1 MTSIE
6 TVPVRVPGHSYDVVV
21 GAGLSR
27 VVADK
32 IGELF
37 PGMSLH
43 IVTDSAVYA
52 MYGNDFSLFTGGRPF
67 TVTVLPGGE
76 ERKDASAVAAIHS
89 DLARHEVDRSG
100 IVIAFGGGV
109 VGDLAG
115 FAAATWLRGIDYI
128 QIPTTLLAQLD
139 SSVGGKTGYNLLAGK
154 NLVGA
159 FHQPRAVFADVSF
172 LRTLDARQVRAG
184 LAEAVKCGLAG
195 DAAFFEKIEGLA
207 DRWRNL
213 GDEDLISIIS
223 KAVAYKAGVVERD
236 EKEVGERRF
245 LNMGH
250 TYGHAVEQATG
261 YGRYLHG
268 EAVAIGLAW
277 EAAFSEAAGVAGAGL
292 ADRVGGLLT
301 TLGFDLLATGLSDE
315 EIAAALPM
323 DKKRTGGSVS
333 MPLTVVPGECRIVV
347 VPVADLAGRLSAV
360 RKRCA
365 GSSDGRPA
373 GRIVSARPDDLL
385 SLEKRVSGTP
395 TDRIGILI
403 LAEAYLSVG
412 KIRPA
417 LETAKAALELDP
429 KDHQAL
435 RIVRR
440 IEAELGRSKPVPG
453 DASHP
458 LEEVIF
464 TDDGALE
471 IRPLE
476 DGDDASEPF
485 ADDKHQDDQDPPE
498 QNQIREQV
506 KTVTMADIL
515 LSQGRPEDASR
526 LVEEILRD
534 EPANERAAA
543 WIRERAPSVAESEIA
558 SETVLEPVDAP
569 SVAADAYLAS
579 LQSMLSIIRKEVRH
593 DIS

>member
-1 MTSIE
+1 MISIE
-6 TVPVRVPGHSYDVVV
+6 TVPVRIPGHSYEVVV
-21 GAGLSR
+21 GAGLAQT
-27 VVADK
+27 VAALL
-32 IGELF
+32 GERF
-37 PGMSLH
+37 PGRSPH

-52 MYGNDFSLFTGGRPF
+52 LYGNDFPLFTGGRAF

-89 DLARHEVDRSG
+89 DLARYEVDRG
-100 IVIAFGGGV
+100 GVVMAFGGGV

-115 FAAATWLRGIDYI
+115 FAAATWLRGIDYV

-159 FHQPRAVFADVSF
+159 FHQPCAVFVDVAF

-195 DAAFFEKIEGLA
+195 DASFFEKLEGLA

-213 GDEDLISIIS
+213 GDEEWVPIIS
-223 KAVAYKAGVVERD
+223 KAIAYKAGIVERD
-236 EKEVGERRF
+236 EREVGERRF

-277 EAAFSEAAGVAGAGL
+277 EAAFSEAAGVAGVGL
-292 ADRVGGLLT
+292 ADRVGALLSA
-301 TLGFDLLATGLSDE
+301 LGFDIVATGLSDE
-315 EIAAALPM
+315 EIAAAIPM
-323 DKKRTGGSVS
+323 DKKRRGGSLS
-333 MPLTVVPGECRIVV
+333 IPLPVVPGESRLVD
-347 VPVADLAGRLSAV
+347 VPVADLAGGLHAA

-365 GSSDGRPA
+365 GSSDERPA
-373 GRIVSARPDDLL
+373 GRIVSARADDLL

-412 KIRPA
+412 KVRPA

-429 KDHQAL
+429 HDHQAL

-440 IEAELGRSKPVPG
+440 IEAEMDRSEPVLG

-476 DGDDASEPF
+476 DGGEANGPSDAEIRSE
-485 ADDKHQDDQDPPE
+485 PPE
-498 QNQIREQV
+498 QDRRREQV

-515 LSQGRPEDASR
+515 LSQGRPDDASR

-534 EPANERAAA
+534 DPSNERAVA
-543 WIRERAPSVAESEIA
+543 WMRGRGHSVAVASEIA
-558 SETVLEPVDAP
+558 SGTVSETVDAAP
-569 SVAADAYLAS
+569 EAADAYVAS
-579 LQSMLSIIRKEVRH
+579 LHSMLSIIRREVRH